1 LHLYAINLEEGLPT
15 VETARRKLE
24 QAMRTA
30 RARRFAAMKII
41 HGYGSTGKGGA
52 IKRDVQAYLSV
63 QKRRGHIQN
72 YVPGESFSPFDE
84 NARLRSDRCPDLARD
99 SDYSRGHDGVTL
111 VLL

>member
-1 LHLYAINLEEGLPT
+1 LNLYRINLEEGLPT

-30 RARRFAAMKII
+30 RARRFTAMKII
-41 HGYGSTGKGGA
+41 HGYGSTGKGGV
-52 IKRDVQAYLSV
+52 IKRDVQAFLSV
-63 QKRRGHIQN
+63 QKRRGGIQN

-84 NARLRSDRCPDLARD
+84 NARMMIDRCPDLAKD
-99 SDYSRGHDGVTL
+99 SDYSRGNDGVTL